1 MARGFGGFPGGGGG
15 NMQALLQQAQ
25 KMQKDM
31 QRAQQEAEAY
41 IAEGSAGGGA
51 VTFVVNGKN
60 EVVSVAIK
68 PEAFDPSDIELL
80 QDMVR
85 MAANDALNKVRK
97 NTDAK
102 LAQVTGGMSI
112 PGLS

>member
-1 MARGFGGFPGGGGG
+1 MGKGFGGFPGGG

-31 QRAQQEAEAY
+31 QRAQQEAEAH

-51 VTFVVNGKN
+51 VSFVVNGKN
-60 EVVSVAIK
+60 EVVSVTIK
-68 PEAFDPSDIELL
+68 REAVDPSDVEML
-80 QDMVR
+80 QDLVR
-85 MAANDALNKVRK
+85 LAANDALNKIRK
-97 NTDAK
+97 HTDEK
-102 LAQVTGGMSI
+102 LSQVTGGMSI